1 VGDSNT
7 SKGFTLL
14 ELTIVIVLIGVLS
27 VVATSRYSGRG
38 GFDTYALQ
46 SKIIASLRQMQFRAM
61 QDTRANFC
69 HQIVFD
75 TSAPALGPPSHDFSN
90 TASAASAS
98 CVTSIGIDTPDNLRI
113 GSDDFAELN
122 ASLSAVDGSTAISFI
137 NFTGLG
143 RPLTSA
149 SHCSVDCR
157 ITVATQTSASV
168 CINRE
173 GFIRGC

>member
-1 VGDSNT
+1 MGGIGKC
-7 SKGFTLL
+7 KGFTLL
-14 ELTIVIVLIGVLS
+14 ELIIVVVLVGTLS
-27 VVATSRYSGRG
+27 VVAASRYSGRG
-38 GFDTYALQ
+38 GFDTYSLQ
-46 SKIIASLRQMQFRAM
+46 GKMIASLRQMQFRAM

-75 TSAPALGPPSHDFSN
+75 TAAPATGPSSNDFSN
-90 TASAASAS
+90 TASAAVAS
-98 CVTSIGIDTPDNLRI
+98 CATTIASDTPDNLRI
-113 GSDDFAELN
+113 ESEDFAALN

-143 RPLTSA
+143 RPLTSV
-149 SHCSVDCR
+149 SNCSVDCR

-168 CINRE
+168 CINSE